1 MAEPDLETL
10 VPEGGIDERSRALL
24 DFERT
29 WWKLEG
35 PKERAI
41 RDRFDLSAARY
52 YQVLNKLIDEPEALA
67 YDPMLVRRLRRLRTA
82 RRRARFARRMG
93 LQP

>member
-1 MAEPDLETL
+1 VADAEFTALPANGLD
-10 VPEGGIDERSRALL
+10 DRARALL
-24 DFERT
+24 DFERE
-29 WWKLEG
+29 WWKLDG

-41 RDRFDLSAARY
+41 RDRFGLSAARY
-52 YQVLNKLIDEPEALA
+52 YQMLNKLIDESEALE

>member
-1 MAEPDLETL
+1 MAD
-10 VPEGGIDERSRALL
+10 PEFDPLSEGALDERSRDLL

-29 WWKLEG
+29 WWKLAG

-41 RDRFDLSAARY
+41 RERFGLSAARY

-82 RRRARFARRMG
+82 RRKARFARRMG

>member
-1 MAEPDLETL
+1 VLDDDRSFEPVSASSLD
-10 VPEGGIDERSRALL
+10 DRDRALL

-29 WWKLEG
+29 WWKLDG

-41 RDRFDLSAARY
+41 RDRFGLSAARY

-82 RRRARFARRMG
+82 RRKARFARRMG
-93 LQP
+93 V